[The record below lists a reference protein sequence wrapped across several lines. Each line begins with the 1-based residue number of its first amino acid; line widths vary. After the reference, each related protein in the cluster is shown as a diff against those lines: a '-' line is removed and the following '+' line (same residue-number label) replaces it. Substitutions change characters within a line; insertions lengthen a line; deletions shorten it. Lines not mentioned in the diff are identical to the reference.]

1 MTEENSD
8 LTKCPN
14 CGHMVLHSA
23 SSCPQCGRRVLSE
36 GKRFLI
42 FLAIAIAIF
51 VFIAIVAWMDATGH
65 F

>member
-1 MTEENSD
+1 MGEENE
-8 LTKCPN
+8 C
-14 CGHMVLHSA
+14 
-23 SSCPQCGRRVLSE
+23 LSK

-42 FLAIAIAIF
+42 FLAIAIVIF